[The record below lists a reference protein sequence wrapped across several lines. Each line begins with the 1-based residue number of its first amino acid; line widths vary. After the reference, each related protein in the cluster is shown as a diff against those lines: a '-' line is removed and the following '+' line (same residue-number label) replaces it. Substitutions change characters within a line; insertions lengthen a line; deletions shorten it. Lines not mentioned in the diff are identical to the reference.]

1 MVCHINVT
9 PGSAAPSNAPQLQQ
23 MSPAVARVCLENN
36 TLVTHLPR
44 TFSDS
49 LVLCFDLVDVNEASA
64 KENVLVISD
73 FL

>member
-1 MVCHINVT
+1 
-9 PGSAAPSNAPQLQQ
+9 